1 MKKYCMNCGSATD
14 FSFVKPKFCS
24 SCGTTFDVGLG
35 VDISI
40 RKPNIINNISK
51 PSVINKNLGKIDSS
65 TEDYDDGEDVLHVP
79 NLSKIDCD
87 YEVQKHQGVKFKSMV
102 DSNIPPMPAFK
113 GPKQKAKKMNKK
125 EMQEF
130 LDAFKRESGSIR
142 PKK

>member
-24 SCGTTFDVGLG
+24 SCGTTFDTGLA

-40 RKPNIINNISK
+40 RKPSVNNISK
-51 PSVINKNLGKIDSS
+51 PNIPNKALNKVNISD
-65 TEDYDDGEDVLHVP
+65 EDYDDGQDVLHVP
-79 NLSKIDCD
+79 NVSKIDCD

-102 DSNIPPMPAFK
+102 DSNIPPIPTSK
-113 GPKQKAKKMNKK
+113 IPKQKGKKMNKK
-125 EMQEF
+125 EMKEF
-130 LDAFKRESGSIR
+130 LDEFKRESGSIR